1 MNRGER
7 RRQKREKQKLSRQVG
22 VMVGGPS
29 PAVLPIVHQFV
40 GDHAGHT
47 LQIED
52 DLQAVLTLR
61 CVDCEVG
68 DENE

>member
-7 RRQKREKQKLSRQVG
+7 RRQKREEEKCSRQVG
-22 VMVGGPS
+22 LMVGGSS
-29 PAVLPIVHQFV
+29 PAVLPVVHAFM
-40 GDHAGHT
+40 GEHAGHT
-47 LQIED
+47 LQVED

-68 DENE
+68 DESE

>member
-7 RRQKREKQKLSRQVG
+7 RRQKREEEKRSRQVG
-22 VMVGGPS
+22 MILAVPS
-29 PAVLPIVHQFV
+29 PGVLPVVHGFV
-40 GDHAGHT
+40 GQHAGHT
-47 LQIED
+47 LQVED

-68 DENE
+68 DESE